1 MFVNVLLWKEEALE
15 LRDSADGFEFTIQDV
30 LRSEHEIRHYD
41 PLCLMCVQSV
51 QSGFH
56 NRAHCSVG

>member
-41 PLCLMCVQSV
+41 PLWRDVRSKWLS
-51 QSGFH
+51 QSGPL
-56 NRAHCSVG
+56 